1 MSLDQHVSDNPAIT
15 SQAEVPNQTC
25 APRNPHR
32 SPTKTLTELE
42 TENSRLQRL
51 VAELLI
57 KNHQLRKLAMVDDI

>member
-1 MSLDQHVSDNPAIT
+1 MSLDQQVSDNPPKT
-15 SQAEVPNQTC
+15 SQAEIPNQTC

-32 SPTKTLTELE
+32 SPAKTLTELE

-57 KNHQLRKLAMVDDI
+57 KNHHLRKLAMVED

>member
-1 MSLDQHVSDNPAIT
+1 MTLDQHT
-15 SQAEVPNQTC
+15 SENSAKATQAEIPNQTC

-32 SPTKTLTELE
+32 SPTKTLSELE

-57 KNHQLRKLAMVDDI
+57 KNHQLRQLAMVED